1 MNAFICIGGE
11 IFPEGIWER
20 PEEGDLIIAADSGY
34 RNAVL
39 LGITPTL
46 AVGDFDSMPE
56 GELSKEV
63 ERLTVP
69 AEKDFTDAQL
79 AVDIALKRGC
89 RIFTIVGGLGGRLDH
104 TLSCL
109 GILEGINKKGGFAVI
124 TDGRNRIRFIKNTS
138 ELIPRSQFRY
148 FSLIAADPIVKGITI
163 EGGKYPLK
171 NATLR
176 REHQFAV
183 SNEVDGNCALVSV
196 RRGGIFLVESKDMLT
211 QK

>member
-1 MNAFICIGGE
+1 MKAFIYTGGSICADRITE
-11 IFPEGIWER
+11 HPEA
-20 PEEGDLIIAADSGY
+20 GDLVIAADSGY
-34 RNAVL
+34 RNAKA
-39 LGITPTL
+39 LGVTPTL

-56 GELSKEV
+56 DELPRGI

-109 GILEGINKKGGFAVI
+109 GILESINKKGGFAVI
-124 TDGRNRIRFIKNTS
+124 TDGRNRIRFIRNTS
-138 ELIPRSQFRY
+138 ELVPRSQFRY
-148 FSLIAADPIVKGITI
+148 FSLIAADPVVKGVTI

-171 NATLR
+171 NATLH

-196 RRGGIFLVESKDMLT
+196 RRGAVFLVESRDG
-211 QK
+211 Q

>member
-11 IFPEGIWER
+11 ILPEGIWER

-34 RNAVL
+34 RNAKA
-39 LGITPTL
+39 LGVTPAL

-56 GELSKEV
+56 NELPRGI

-79 AVDIALKRGC
+79 AVDIAMKKGC
-89 RIFTIVGGLGGRLDH
+89 RRITIVGGLGGRLDH

-109 GILEGINKKGGFAVI
+109 GILENVNKAGGFALI
-124 TDGRNRIRFIKNTS
+124 TDGKNRARYLRNTS
-138 ELIPRSQFRY
+138 ELIPRSDFRY
-148 FSLIAADPIVKGITI
+148 FSLIAVDPVVRGVTI

-176 REHQFAV
+176 RENQFAV
-183 SNEVDGNCALVSV
+183 SNEVNGNCALVSV

>member
-20 PEEGDLIIAADSGY
+20 PKEGDLVIAADSGY
-34 RNAVL
+34 RNAVK

-46 AVGDFDSMPE
+46 AVGDFDSMPAD
-56 GELSKEV
+56 ELPSHI

-79 AVDIALKRGC
+79 AVDIAIKKGC
-89 RIFTIVGGLGGRLDH
+89 RHITVVGGLGGRLDH

-109 GILEGINKKGGFAVI
+109 GILESVNKAGGFALI
-124 TDGRNRIRFIKNTS
+124 TDGKNRARYLRSTS
-138 ELIPRSQFRY
+138 ELIPHSEYRY
-148 FSLIAADPIVKGITI
+148 FSLIAVDPVVKGVSI

-176 REHQFAV
+176 RDNQFAV

-196 RRGGIFLVESKDMLT
+196 RRGAVILIESSDKN
-211 QK
+211 

>member
-20 PEEGDLIIAADSGY
+20 PEKDDLVIAADSGY
-34 RNAVL
+34 RNAKA
-39 LGITPTL
+39 LGVVPSL

-56 GELSKEV
+56 GELPSHI

-69 AEKDFTDAQL
+69 VEKNFTDAQL

-89 RIFTIVGGLGGRLDH
+89 RFFTIVGGLSGRLDH

-109 GILEGINKKGGFAVI
+109 GILESIHKKGGFAVI
-124 TDGRNRIRFIKNTS
+124 TDGKNRARFLKGTS

-148 FSLIAADPIVKGITI
+148 FSLIAADPVVKGVTI
-163 EGGKYPLK
+163 EGAKYPLK

-183 SNEVDGNCALVSV
+183 SNEVEGNCALVSV
-196 RRGGIFLVESKDMLT
+196 RRGGIFLVESNDRN
-211 QK
+211 